1 LDSANHNL
9 DNYRSPWMDEE
20 LDMLRDS
27 IDRFVE
33 SEMLPHDLR
42 WREQK
47 YVDRAIWHRAGELG
61 FLLMDI
67 PEEYGGMGGDFRHE
81 ALLYEAVCGRGI
93 TSFGQGVHSITANYL
108 RNHGSEAQ
116 KHRWL
121 PKLASGELVGAI
133 AMSEP
138 AAGSDLRGIRT
149 RAVRDGDHYILNGSK
164 IFITN
169 GYHAGLIAVVAK
181 TGTGQD
187 SQSISILMV
196 ETKDL
201 PGFKV
206 GRILDKIGQPGQDTT
221 ELFFEDARVP
231 VDCLLGDGEGQ
242 GLHQLMADLPYER
255 LLVAICGVAI
265 MERALEITIDYTR
278 HRKAFGAAVLS
289 FQNTRFELAEI
300 KTITRVARTFVD
312 RCIEQIVRG
321 ELDTT
326 TASMA
331 KYWVTEMQC
340 QMLDRCLQ
348 LHGGYGFMK
357 EYEIARLYTDS
368 RVQRIYAGT
377 NEIMKEIIGRSL

>member
-1 LDSANHNL
+1 MESAHHNL
-9 DNYRSPWMDEE
+9 DTYRSPWMDEE

-27 IDRFVE
+27 IGRFVE
-33 SEMLPHDLR
+33 TEMLPNDLR

-81 ALLYEAVCGRGI
+81 ALLYEEVSGRGI
-93 TSFGQGVHSITANYL
+93 SSFGQGVHSITANYL

-116 KHRWL
+116 KHQWL
-121 PKLASGELVGAI
+121 PKLASGEMVGAI

-138 AAGSDLRGIRT
+138 GAGSDLRGIRT
-149 RAVRDGDHYILNGSK
+149 RALRDGDHYVLNGSK

-169 GYHAGLIAVVAK
+169 GYHAGLVAVVAK
-181 TGTGQD
+181 TAAGQD

-196 ETKDL
+196 ETENL

-206 GRILDKIGQPGQDTT
+206 GRVLDKIGQQGQDTT

-231 VDCLLGDGEGQ
+231 VDCLLGGTEGQ
-242 GLHQLMADLPYER
+242 GLHQLMSDLPYER
-255 LLVAICGVAI
+255 LLVAVSGVAA
-265 MERALEITIDYTR
+265 MERALQLTVDYTR
-278 HRKAFGAAVLS
+278 QRKAFGAAVLS

-300 KTITRVARTFVD
+300 KTVTRVARTFVD
-312 RCIEQIVRG
+312 CCIEQLVRG

-331 KYWVTEMQC
+331 KYWVSEMQC
-340 QMLDRCLQ
+340 QIIDRCLQ

-357 EYEIARLYTDS
+357 EYEIARLYTDA

-377 NEIMKEIIGRSL
+377 SEIMKEIISRSL

>member
-1 LDSANHNL
+1 
-9 DNYRSPWMDEE
+9 MDEE
-20 LDMLRDS
+20 LDMLRES
-27 IDRFVE
+27 VSRFVE
-33 SEMLPHDLR
+33 TEMLPNDAA

-47 YVDRAIWHRAGELG
+47 HVDREIWHRAGELG

-81 ALLYEAVCGRGI
+81 ALLYEEVCGRGM
-93 TSFGQGVHSITANYL
+93 SCFGQGVHSITANYL
-108 RNHGSEAQ
+108 RNHASEEQ

-121 PKLASGELVGAI
+121 PRMASGELVGAI
-133 AMSEP
+133 AMTEP
-138 AAGSDLRGIRT
+138 SAGSDLRNIRT
-149 RAVRDGDHYILNGSK
+149 RAERDGDHYVLNGSK

-181 TGTGQD
+181 TAAGQD
-187 SQSISILMV
+187 SKSTSILMV

-206 GRILDKIGQPGQDTT
+206 GRLLDKIGQQGQDTT
-221 ELFFEDARVP
+221 ELFFEDVRVP
-231 VDCLLGDGEGQ
+231 ADCLLGETEGR
-242 GLHQLMADLPYER
+242 GLHQLMSDLPYER
-255 LLVAICGVAI
+255 LLVALCGVAA

-278 HRKAFGAAVLS
+278 ERKAFGAAVLS
-289 FQNTRFELAEI
+289 FQNTRFELAEV

-312 RCIEQIVRG
+312 RCVEQLVRG

-331 KYWVTEMQC
+331 KYWVTDMQC
-340 QMLDRCLQ
+340 QVMDRCLQ

-357 EYEIARLYTDS
+357 EYEIARLYTDA
-368 RVQRIYAGT
+368 RIQPIYAGT

>member
-1 LDSANHNL
+1 
-9 DNYRSPWMDEE
+9 
-20 LDMLRDS
+20 MLRDS
-27 IDRFVE
+27 IGRFVE
-33 SEMLPHDLR
+33 TEMLPNDLA

-47 YVDRAIWHRAGELG
+47 YVDRAIWHRAGALG

-81 ALLYEAVCGRGI
+81 VLLYEEVCGRGI
-93 TSFGQGVHSITANYL
+93 SSFGQGVHSITANYL
-108 RNHGSEAQ
+108 RHHGTETQ

-121 PKLASGELVGAI
+121 PKLASGEMVGAI

-138 AAGSDLRGIRT
+138 SAGSDLRGIRT

-169 GYHAGLIAVVAK
+169 GYHAGLIAVFAK
-181 TGTGQD
+181 TGANHD
-187 SQSISILMV
+187 SQSTSILMV

-201 PGFKV
+201 PGFTV
-206 GRILDKIGQPGQDTT
+206 GRVLDKIGQQGQDTT
-221 ELFFEDARVP
+221 ELFFEDVHVP
-231 VDCLLGDGEGQ
+231 TDCLLGETQGH

-255 LLVAICGVAI
+255 LLVAVCGVAA
-265 MERALEITIDYTR
+265 MERALELTVEYTR
-278 HRKAFGAAVLS
+278 QRKAFGTTVLS
-289 FQNTRFELAEI
+289 FQNTRYELAEI

-312 RCIEQIVRG
+312 RCIEQLVVG

-340 QMLDRCLQ
+340 QVIDRCLQ

-357 EYEIARLYTDS
+357 EYEIARLYTDA

-377 NEIMKEIIGRSL
+377 SEIMKEIISRSL